1 MIFKITHEASLFQH
15 YSLKMVSYCFA
26 HNRVTS
32 LTMTTVD
39 KAHSVTIKASFILAD
54 LPFDKQN
61 DLFKT

>member
-1 MIFKITHEASLFQH
+1 MCTKITYEVLLFQ
-15 YSLKMVSYCFA
+15 YYCLKMVSYCFA